1 MKKVLTSTIVLI
13 ILTSAIFAQT
23 NRRNHRTK
31 PAPIAIDQV
40 HTHDPVMAKEGDTY
54 YLFSTGFGVSVM
66 SSKDMRTWKFEK
78 PIFEDVVD

>member
-23 NRRNHRTK
+23 NRRNHRSK
-31 PAPIAIDQV
+31 PAQIAIDQV

-54 YLFSTGFGVSVM
+54 YLFFYWIWSFCHVIQRYENLEV
-66 SSKDMRTWKFEK
+66 
-78 PIFEDVVD
+78 